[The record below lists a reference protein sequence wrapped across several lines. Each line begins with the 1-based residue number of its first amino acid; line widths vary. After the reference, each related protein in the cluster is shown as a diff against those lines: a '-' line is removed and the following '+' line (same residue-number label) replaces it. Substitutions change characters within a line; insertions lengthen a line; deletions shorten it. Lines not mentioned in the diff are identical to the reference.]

1 MNKKLSYNELNG
13 NQISLIYDGLDY
25 EVRINDEVVI
35 ATGDETE
42 AEMIAE
48 SLDVALSILYSRN
61 LLRENKVYEDKNETN

>member
-13 NQISLIYDGLDY
+13 NQISLIYDDLDY